1 MEILIYILFF
11 LPILTFIGSLAF
23 KNHQEKALSTIS
35 SGMAV
40 LQMLG
45 YIGLAALLF
54 ADKVGFKTA
63 HLLTAYDRNEFRFGV
78 DFYVDTLSI
87 VYGLLAF
94 FVLAIIAKVSKTYMH
109 RESGYK
115 RFYNHLLLFAIGLNL
130 VCLSGNFETFFLG
143 WEIVGIAS
151 FLLISFY
158 RDRYLPVRN
167 AMKVLSFYRM
177 GDVALIAG
185 VWFIHHM
192 MHTNIMFSD
201 FTADKFVLALSAH
214 PNYVWSI
221 SLLFLFAAAVKSAQF
236 PFSSWLPRAMEG
248 PTVSSAIFYGSL
260 SVHLG
265 VFLLIRTMPIW
276 TAIDSFRYVVGG
288 IGLLTFL
295 IGSIAGSV
303 QATAKTQIAYSSL
316 SQIGIIFV
324 ELALGLPVLALV
336 HFVLNAM
343 LRVYQLLVSPSIM
356 SYLIHQ
362 QFFNYNPN
370 KQYLL
375 SKLPTPI
382 RNTLYILAVKEFNL
396 DYYWYH
402 AIWKPL
408 KRVGT
413 SFSFLG
419 NKYVLAALSF
429 SGIAITA
436 SLYLGIDRVEMHYVS
451 ILFSLVSLIMIFY
464 AWTNR
469 QSALMSWTA
478 VAISQLFF
486 MLSIVQ
492 NHTFDT
498 LQVLIYFSGE
508 IGAFILGWYALHK
521 VQSVENSVN
530 LNSFHGHVYEHPRYA
545 LAFLISALTMIGFP
559 ISPTFLGYDLLFT
572 EIEANQ
578 TLLLVLSSITFIVLE
593 LAVLRI
599 YARVFLG
606 QHVKTYHEIAFRS
619 S

>member
-1 MEILIYILFF
+1 MEIIVYILFL
-11 LPILTFIGSLAF
+11 LPILTFFGSLFF
-23 KNHQEKALSTIS
+23 KNHHEYGLSRMAT
-35 SGMAV
+35 GMSV
-40 LQMLG
+40 LQVLG
-45 YIGLAALLF
+45 YLSLGLHSILNA
-54 ADKVGFKTA
+54 TA
-63 HLLTAYDRNEFRFGV
+63 TKAVHLITAYDRNEFRFGV
-78 DFYVDTLSI
+78 DFFIDKLSI
-87 VYGLLAF
+87 TYGLVAF
-94 FVLAIIAKVSKTYMH
+94 FILAIIAKVSKTYMH

-192 MHTNIMFSD
+192 MHTNIMFTDLNS
-201 FTADKFVLALSAH
+201 DKFALALGTH

-221 SLLFLFAAAVKSAQF
+221 ALLFLFAAAVKSAQF

-276 TAIDSFRYVVGG
+276 QAVDSFRYVLAAL
-288 IGLLTFL
+288 GLISFL
-295 IGSIAGSV
+295 LGSLAGSV
-303 QATAKTQIAYSSL
+303 QSTAKTQIAYSSL
-316 SQIGIIFV
+316 AQIGIIFV
-324 ELALGLPVLALV
+324 ELALGLPILALV
-336 HFVLNAM
+336 HFALNAM

-362 QFFNYNPN
+362 QFFNYDPN
-370 KQYLL
+370 KRYML
-375 SKLPTPI
+375 SRLPKKL
-382 RNTLYILAVKEFNL
+382 RNTLYILSVKEFNL
-396 DYYWYH
+396 DYFWYH
-402 AIWKPL
+402 GIWKQL
-408 KRVGT
+408 KKLGGAFV
-413 SFSFLG
+413 FMG
-419 NKYVLAALSF
+419 NKYILAILSL
-429 SGIAITA
+429 SGVAITLG
-436 SLYLGIDRVEMHYVS
+436 LYFGMDRFEMRYIS
-451 ILFSLVSLIMIFY
+451 ILFALLSLILIFY

-469 QSALMSWTA
+469 RSALMSWTA
-478 VAISQLFF
+478 IAISQLFF

-498 LQVLIYFSGE
+498 EQVLIYFSGE
-508 IGAFILGWYALHK
+508 IGAFVLGWYALYK

-545 LAFLISALTMIGFP
+545 LAFLVSALTMIGFP

-578 TLLLVLSSITFIVLE
+578 TILLIISSITFIVLE

>member
-1 MEILIYILFF
+1 MEIIVYILFL
-11 LPILTFIGSLAF
+11 LPIITFLGSLLF
-23 KNHQEKALSTIS
+23 KNHQEHILSRLAT
-35 SGMAV
+35 GMSV
-40 LQMLG
+40 VQLLG
-45 YIGLAALLF
+45 FLSLALLF
-54 ADKVGFKTA
+54 ITKGIATKGVHF
-63 HLLTAYDRNEFRFGV
+63 LTAYDRNEFRFGV
-78 DFYVDTLSI
+78 DFFIDKLSLT
-87 VYGLLAF
+87 YGVVAF
-94 FVLAIIAKVSKTYMH
+94 FILAIIAKVSKTYMH

-115 RFYNHLLLFAIGLNL
+115 RFYNHLLLFSIGLNL

-192 MHTNIMFSD
+192 MHTNIMFADLNS
-201 FTADKFVLALSAH
+201 DKFVLALGAH

-221 SLLFLFAAAVKSAQF
+221 GLLFLFAAAVKSAQF

-276 TAIDSFRYVVGG
+276 QAVDSFRYVLAALGLISFVVGS
-288 IGLLTFL
+288 L
-295 IGSIAGSV
+295 AGSV
-303 QATAKTQIAYSSL
+303 QSTAKTQIAYSSL
-316 SQIGIIFV
+316 AQIGVMFV

-336 HFVLNAM
+336 HFALNAM

-362 QFFNYNPN
+362 QFYNYDPN
-370 KQYLL
+370 KKYFL
-375 SKLPTPI
+375 SKLPKGL
-382 RNTLYILAVKEFNL
+382 RNTIYILAVKEFNL
-396 DYYWYH
+396 DYFWYH
-402 AIWKPL
+402 GVWKPF
-408 KRVGT
+408 KKVGAA
-413 SFSFLG
+413 FVFIGNKYLLACLSFLG
-419 NKYVLAALSF
+419 L
-429 SGIAITA
+429 AITL
-436 SLYLGIDRVEMHYVS
+436 SLYLGVDRFEMKYVS
-451 ILFSLVSLIMIFY
+451 ILFALISLILIFF

-469 QSALMSWTA
+469 GSALISWTA
-478 VAISQLFF
+478 IAISQLFF
-486 MLSIVQ
+486 MLSVVQ

-498 LQVLIYFSGE
+498 IQVLIYFSGE
-508 IGAFILGWYALHK
+508 IGAFALGWFALHK
-521 VQSVENSVN
+521 VQSIENSVN

-545 LAFLISALTMIGFP
+545 LAFLVSALTMIGFP
-559 ISPTFLGYDLLFT
+559 ISPTFLGYDLLFS
-572 EIEANQ
+572 EIETNQ
-578 TLLLVLSSITFIVLE
+578 TMLLIVSSITFIILE